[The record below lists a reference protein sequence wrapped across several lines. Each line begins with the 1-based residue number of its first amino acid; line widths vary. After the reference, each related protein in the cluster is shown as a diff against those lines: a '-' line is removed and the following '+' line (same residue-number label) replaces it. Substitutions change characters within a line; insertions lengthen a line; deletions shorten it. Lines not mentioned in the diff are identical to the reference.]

1 MFKMG
6 ATTALRVTLVVAL
19 SSIAVAQAPTSTESA
34 PAETAAKP
42 KAADESEAVRI
53 RGLVEKVDATGV
65 VVQLSQGISIRV
77 DVDSKAPVYAATRL
91 ALNDL
96 KPGDSVGV
104 RTRAAATAG
113 DTVTAIEV
121 ILMPDEGAPSLTDMN
136 MSGAFKA
143 LDKAG
148 DAPLLTVADGSAER
162 KAAVTNETSVWRLR
176 RASIAD
182 VKAGV
187 TISILVGRDG
197 AGVAQTQR
205 ILFGAPPAG
214 SMLPL

>member
-1 MFKMG
+1 MFKMV
-6 ATTALRVTLVVAL
+6 ATTAVRATLVLAL
-19 SSIAVAQAPTSTESA
+19 SSIAMAQSPTPTEPA
-34 PAETAAKP
+34 PAESAAKP
-42 KAADESEAVRI
+42 TAADESEAVRI
-53 RGLVEKVDATGV
+53 RGLVETVDATGV
-65 VVQLSQGISIRV
+65 IVQLSQGITIRV
-77 DVDSKAPVYAATRL
+77 DVDSTAPVFAATRL
-91 ALNDL
+91 ALSDL
-96 KPGDSVGV
+96 KLGDSVGV

-113 DTVTAIEV
+113 DTVTATEV
-121 ILMPDEGAPSLTDMN
+121 ILMPDEGAPSLTGMN

-148 DAPLLTVADGSAER
+148 DAPLLTVTEGSAER

-176 RASIAD
+176 RASITD

-205 ILFGAPPAG
+205 ILFGSPPAG